1 MFIYICGFTLKI
13 LMFMVPLT
21 ISCWQILFQILQSSV
36 FLEFQRIKMQIMTEP
51 FLNVFVLIIIAKFNS
66 SGVLLDFYQR

>member
-1 MFIYICGFTLKI
+1 MFYICGFTLKI

-66 SGVLLDFYQR
+66 SGVLLDLYQR